1 MGGGWMPNKQIV
13 TIEEVFEAKRVLART
28 LRDFREFPCES
39 TLTLLIIRLFE
50 AIQLV
55 CSYEEKRCAN
65 YKSVKN
71 KIFSKVPT
79 AFTNMRNSL
88 VHEMKN
94 INDFNK
100 FVSDNLEDYGKKAFN
115 CVYELCFDRKYD
127 LYSEVMEFLKKFE
140 MSDINGE
147 DKGLVNSSSHFKSK
161 ELNVF

>member
-1 MGGGWMPNKQIV
+1 MK
-13 TIEEVFEAKRVLART
+13 K
-28 LRDFREFPCES
+28 
-39 TLTLLIIRLFE
+39 
-50 AIQLV
+50 
-55 CSYEEKRCAN
+55 KRCAN